1 MANWCTNY
9 VEYKGE
15 EANINSLLEDLR
27 ELEKENKK
35 TGLGVR
41 PSEEGDLKYMFDL
54 RVTDEFFLFESKWS
68 PANDSLQFLAK
79 KYQVTII
86 NRYSE
91 IGNMVFGQWS
101 GNGKIEKD
109 VWLTDE
115 EWDLVVPG
123 DVYDSYYTYE
133 GKEYECEEEILDII
147 LDKKLQRLLHRE
159 KNIISYV
166 PKNED

>member
-15 EANINSLLEDLR
+15 EANISSLLKELR

-41 PSEEGDLKYMFDL
+41 PSEEGDLQYMFDL
-54 RVTDEFFLFESKWS
+54 YVTEGFFSFESKWV
-68 PANDSLQFLAK
+68 PANDSLKFLAK

-91 IGNMVFGQWS
+91 PGCMIFGQWTS
-101 GNGKIEKD
+101 DGETEED

-115 EWDLVVPG
+115 EWELAVPG
-123 DVYDSYYTYE
+123 DEDHSYYTYE
-133 GKEYECEEEILDII
+133 GEEYEVQEEILDII
-147 LDKKLQRLLHRE
+147 LDKKLRF
-159 KNIISYV
+159 
-166 PKNED
+166 

>member
-1 MANWCTNY
+1 MANWCSNY

-15 EANINSLLEDLR
+15 EANIFSLLEELR
-27 ELEKENKK
+27 ELEEKYKK

-41 PSEEGDLKYMFDL
+41 PSEEGDLQYMFDL
-54 RVTDEFFLFESKWS
+54 QVTDEFFLFESKWAS
-68 PANDSLQFLAK
+68 ANDSLQFLAK

-91 IGNMVFGQWS
+91 PGNMVFGQWT
-101 GNGKIEKD
+101 GDGEIEDD

-115 EWDLVVPG
+115 EWELAVPVDEDG
-123 DVYDSYYTYE
+123 FYYTYE

-147 LDKKLQRLLHRE
+147 LDNKIKKL
-159 KNIISYV
+159 K
-166 PKNED
+166 

>member
-15 EANINSLLEDLR
+15 EANISSLLE
-27 ELEKENKK
+27 ELEELEEKNRK

-41 PSEEGDLKYMFDL
+41 PSEEGDLQYMFEL
-54 RVTDEFFLFESKWS
+54 YVEGESFSFESKWS
-68 PANDSLQFLAK
+68 PANNSLQFLAK
-79 KYQVTII
+79 KYQVTIV

-91 IGNMVFGQWS
+91 LGCMVFGQWT
-101 GNGKIEKD
+101 GDGEIEGD

-123 DVYDSYYTYE
+123 DEDESFYIYD
-133 GKEYECEEEILDII
+133 GNEYEVQEDALEEI
-147 LDKKLQRLLHRE
+147 LDKKLQGLL
-159 KNIISYV
+159 
-166 PKNED
+166 

>member
-1 MANWCTNY
+1 MANWCSNY

-15 EANINSLLEDLR
+15 EANINSLLEELR
-27 ELEKENKK
+27 ELEEENRR

-41 PSEEGDLKYMFDL
+41 PSEEGDLKYMFEL
-54 RVTDEFFLFESKWS
+54 YVEDEYFSFESKWS

-79 KYQVTII
+79 KYQVTIV

-91 IGNMVFGQWS
+91 LGCRVFGQWT
-101 GNGKIEKD
+101 GDGEIEDD

-115 EWDLVVPG
+115 EWDLAVPG
-123 DVYDSYYTYE
+123 DEDGSYYTYE

-147 LDKKLQRLLHRE
+147 LDNKIKKL
-159 KNIISYV
+159 K
-166 PKNED
+166 

>member
-9 VEYKGE
+9 VEYEGE
-15 EANINSLLEDLR
+15 EANINSLLEELR

-41 PSEEGDLKYMFDL
+41 PSEEGDLQYMFDL
-54 RVTDEFFLFESKWS
+54 YLTDDVFLFQSKWTS
-68 PANDSLQFLAK
+68 ANDSLQFLAK

-91 IGNMVFGQWS
+91 LGNMVFGEWT
-101 GNGKIEKD
+101 GNGETEND

-115 EWDLVVPG
+115 EWELAVPG
-123 DVYDSYYTYE
+123 DEDGSYYTYE
-133 GKEYECEEEILDII
+133 GKEYECEEEVLDII
-147 LDKKLQRLLHRE
+147 LDKKLQGLSQ
-159 KNIISYV
+159 K
-166 PKNED
+166 ED

>member
-1 MANWCTNY
+1 MANWCSNY

-15 EANINSLLEDLR
+15 EANISSLLEELR
-27 ELEKENKK
+27 ELEEENRR

-41 PSEEGDLKYMFDL
+41 PSEEGALKYMFEL
-54 RVTDEFFLFESKWS
+54 YVEDEYFSFESKWS

-79 KYQVTII
+79 KYQVTIV

-91 IGNMVFGQWS
+91 LGCMVFGQWT
-101 GNGKIEKD
+101 GDGETEKD

-123 DVYDSYYTYE
+123 DEDASYFIYN
-133 GKEYECEEEILDII
+133 GKEYEYEEEALNLILQE
-147 LDKKLQRLLHRE
+147 KL
-159 KNIISYV
+159 K
-166 PKNED
+166 